1 MPTVDDVPGLTD
13 VLPLL
18 LAGLATGL
26 SLIVAIGAQNAYVL
40 RTGLARSHVGAV
52 VGICIG
58 ADVLLIAAGVLG
70 VGALV
75 TRVPDVL
82 VALRWIG
89 AAYLVWYGIRS
100 LAAARWAHTLDA
112 AAAPARSVVLT
123 ILALTFL
130 NPHVYLDTVLMLG
143 NIANQHGPSGRWW
156 FALGACAASTIW
168 FTGLGFGARGASRWA
183 GRPAVWR
190 TLDVLIGL
198 TMLAVAVLLVLS

>member
-1 MPTVDDVPGLTD
+1 MNA

-40 RTGLARSHVGAV
+40 RQGLTGRYVGAV

-58 ADVLLIAAGVLG
+58 ADVLLIIAGVVG

-75 TRVPDVL
+75 TRLPDLL
-82 VALRWIG
+82 VALRWGG
-89 AAYLVWYGIRS
+89 AAYLVWFGVQS
-100 LAAARWAHTLDA
+100 LLAARDPQALVA
-112 AAAPARSVVLT
+112 ASAPARSVVLT

-143 NIANQHGPSGRWW
+143 NLANQHGPSGRWW
-156 FALGACAASTIW
+156 FAVGACASSTLW
-168 FTGLGFGARGASRWA
+168 FTGLGSGARGAARWIA
-183 GRPAVWR
+183 RPAVWR
-190 TLDVLIGL
+190 VLDVLIGL
-198 TMLAVAVLLVLS
+198 TMFGVAAFLLLG